1 MSGDK
6 PTPSTDD
13 NIEDAVIVEEER
25 VVVEEAAYVE
35 PVTVHVDPEPAPE
48 PVVHE
53 PAPEP
58 VVEQPYV
65 EPVAPAQVVYVQTP
79 PEPKKRG
86 NRGIGALI
94 AVGAGVVF
102 AGLLALAT
110 AIVGYAVSGTFSFRF
125 LTSVEF
131 YFPVLWFIIAFV
143 LLVLIA
149 NRANWWAY
157 IFGSILVALAV
168 YFGTIGLG
176 VLNAG
181 IIQLSPQEAG
191 LLYAQQLGNPFIIL
205 ATLLAREASLWF
217 GSLIAR
223 RGRSVK
229 ARNAQARE
237 EYQRTLAEKRAEREA
252 AAAGG
257 Y

>member
-1 MSGDK
+1 MSSDK
-6 PTPSTDD
+6 PTPSADD

-25 VVVEEAAYVE
+25 VVVEETPYVEPE
-35 PVTVHVDPEPAPE
+35 PVTVHVDPEPE
-48 PVVHE
+48 PVNE
-53 PAPEP
+53 APN
-58 VVEQPYV
+58 V

-102 AGLLALAT
+102 AAVLALAT
-110 AIVGYAVSGTFSFRF
+110 AIVGYLVTGSLFSFGF
-125 LTSVEF
+125 LASIEF
-131 YFPVLWFIIAFV
+131 YFPVLWFIIGFV

-157 IFGSILVALAV
+157 IFGSILVAVVV

-181 IIQLSPQEAG
+181 IIQMTPQEAG
-191 LLYAQQLGNPFIIL
+191 LLYAQQLSNPFIIL

-237 EYQRTLAEKRAEREA
+237 EYQRTLAEKRAERDA
-252 AAAGG
+252 AAAT

>member
-25 VVVEEAAYVE
+25 VAAEETPYVE
-35 PVTVHVDPEPAPE
+35 PVTVHVDPEPVAE
-48 PVVHE
+48 PVNE
-53 PAPEP
+53 A
-58 VVEQPYV
+58 PYV

-86 NRGIGALI
+86 NRGVGALI
-94 AVGAGVVF
+94 ALGAAVIFAGV
-102 AGLLALAT
+102 LALAT
-110 AIVGYAVSGTFSFRF
+110 ALVGFFVTRTFSFNF
-125 LTSVEF
+125 LGSIEF
-131 YFPVLWFIIAFV
+131 YFPVLWFIVGFV
-143 LLVLIA
+143 LLVLVA

-157 IFGSILVALAV
+157 IFGSILVAVVV

-181 IIQLSPQEAG
+181 IVQMTPQEAG
-191 LLYAQQLGNPFIIL
+191 VLYAQQLTNPFIIL
-205 ATLLAREASLWF
+205 STLLAREAALWF

-237 EYQRTLAEKRAEREA
+237 EYQRTLAEKRAERDA
-252 AAAGG
+252 AAAA

>member
-1 MSGDK
+1 MSDNTT
-6 PTPSTDD
+6 TPRNDD

-25 VVVEEAAYVE
+25 VVVEETPYVE
-35 PVTVHVDPEPAPE
+35 PVTVHVEE
-48 PVVHE
+48 T
-53 PAPEP
+53 
-58 VVEQPYV
+58 PYV

-94 AVGAGVVF
+94 AVGSGVVF
-102 AGLLALAT
+102 AGVLALAT
-110 AIVGYAVSGTFSFRF
+110 ALIGYFVTGAFSFSF
-125 LTSVEF
+125 LGSIQF
-131 YFPVLWFIIAFV
+131 YFPVLWFIVGFV

-181 IIQLSPQEAG
+181 IIQLTPQEAG
-191 LLYAQQLGNPFIIL
+191 VLYVQQLSNPFIIL
-205 ATLLAREASLWF
+205 SALLAREASLWF

-252 AAAGG
+252 ASAG